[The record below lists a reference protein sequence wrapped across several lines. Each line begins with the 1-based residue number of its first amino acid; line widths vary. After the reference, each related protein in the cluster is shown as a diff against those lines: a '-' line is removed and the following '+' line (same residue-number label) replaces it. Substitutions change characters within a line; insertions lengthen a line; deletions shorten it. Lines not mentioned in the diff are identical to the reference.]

1 MKIQFFNNF
10 LLLFQYTHETRKAQ
24 DSELDFLFLDI
35 LIPSIQEGLD
45 YLAKEIAEWGGTEK
59 DLSILV
65 LPGGYPKLIK
75 KGVILNQE
83 GWEDRGRE

>member
-1 MKIQFFNNF
+1 
-10 LLLFQYTHETRKAQ
+10 
-24 DSELDFLFLDI
+24 